1 MCDTD
6 TRPDKSTIAC
16 GALTAAMGLFLVLQ
30 TSGLL
35 GLGSRPDDAPAW
47 IGVCAGVIFLAGGIA
62 VVLQSLPFT
71 GFMPGGDFSD
81 ATPLWIR
88 SVTLALSLTIVG
100 GLAAIGFWV
109 AFGPGD
115 RHFRIIGTFIGNRAL
130 DDTLGRIIFGAGAL
144 VTAAIFVVFAVT
156 GMRRLTRSR
165 RQLPAPFS
173 ASDSP

>member
-6 TRPDKSTIAC
+6 VRPDKSTIAC
-16 GALTAAMGLFLVLQ
+16 GALTAVMGLFLVLQ

-35 GLGSRPDDAPAW
+35 GLGGRPDAEAPAW
-47 IGVCAGVIFLAGGIA
+47 IGVCAGLIFLAGGIA

-71 GFMPGGDFSD
+71 GFMPGGDFSA
-81 ATPLWIR
+81 ATPLWVR
-88 SVTLALSLTIVG
+88 SITLALSLMIVG
-100 GLAAIGFWV
+100 GLAAIGFWI

-115 RHFRIIGTFIGNRAL
+115 RHFRIIGTFISNAAL

-144 VTAAIFVVFAVT
+144 LTGAIFVVFAVT

-165 RQLPAPFS
+165 R
-173 ASDSP
+173 